1 MDTFPAARLRRKR
14 PEATSDR
21 LPQQND
27 RRGHARGAG
36 AHSRIRGAW
45 SAVDWAVAIYATY
58 VAVVAVVFRET
69 VAQWPFLL
77 VGHAALVMALLLMP
91 PRGAAWEQPCAGDPA
106 WRAWLRAAAR
116 FLRYTYPAL
125 LLTPFF
131 EEASLTVNAA
141 SPGSPYWF
149 ESYLL
154 ATDRALFGGTPA
166 VMLSQAGVPLLDEV
180 MHAFYFA
187 YYPLITFGIV
197 VAWRGWGR
205 RGTPAPGFDTVM
217 TCMMLGF
224 FLSYI
229 WYPFLP
235 ARGPWEH
242 AEIMNGLRP
251 FGGWVFTRAIEV
263 IIAGAAV
270 SGGCFPSAHVS
281 GTWALTFGLALTH
294 PKTAF
299 WFGLLALGLSV
310 ACVYTRYHHAVDVF
324 AGVAVAVVA
333 AAAGYLLTRPA
344 PSARTAALP
353 AGAHTV

>member
-1 MDTFPAARLRRKR
+1 MISNISRTTGAAAPQVPVLTARF
-14 PEATSDR
+14 EAWNS
-21 LPQQND
+21 
-27 RRGHARGAG
+27 
-36 AHSRIRGAW
+36 
-45 SAVDWAVAIYATY
+45 VDWAVAIYATY

-77 VGHAALVMALLLMP
+77 VGHAALVTALLLMP
-91 PRGAAWEQPCAGDPA
+91 PRGAAWESPRADDPA

-141 SPGSPYWF
+141 SPGAPYWF

-154 ATDRALFGGTPA
+154 AADRALFGGTPA

-197 VAWRGWGR
+197 IAWRGWNR

-242 AEIMNGLRP
+242 PEIMTGLRP

-270 SGGCFPSAHVS
+270 SGGCFPSAHIS
-281 GTWALTFGLALTH
+281 GTWALTFGLAFSH

-324 AGVAVAVVA
+324 AGVAVAAVA
-333 AAAGYLLTRPA
+333 AAAGYFLTR
-344 PSARTAALP
+344 R
-353 AGAHTV
+353 AHTV